1 MSVEFQAIAVGRRPI
16 RAALTGAGIGL
27 SLGAIF
33 LVAGLNRAIS
43 DHATAARIARQARG
57 DLSEAM
63 LQREITRLD
72 TRILRLVRDGGVNP
86 DGASETGP
94 VQVWPGRLDSR
105 APVGHRA
112 SALDGAHDLDCMTE
126 AVYFEARGET
136 LRGQAAIAQVVMNR
150 IANPRFPKT
159 VCGVVFQGA
168 SGRGCQFSFACDGS
182 MRQGLDPTAWDRA
195 RRIAERALLGA
206 GAAGVGGATHFHTI
220 DVTPNWGPR
229 MLRVA
234 QVGLHIFY
242 RADTRAVS
250 DGPPAERVVWTGLT
264 SATSG
269 PTPALVLEKGV
280 DAQSAGPTKGDV
292 ALAHA
297 GGRSVDPVTTAE
309 SAAS

>member
-1 MSVEFQAIAVGRRPI
+1 MKFSAVVVAAGAGLRAGPGEPKAWRRLGARPI
-16 RAALTGAGIGL
+16 
-27 SLGAIF
+27 
-33 LVAGLNRAIS
+33 
-43 DHATAARIARQARG
+43 
-57 DLSEAM
+57 
-63 LQREITRLD
+63 LQWSIE
-72 TRILRLVRDGGVNP
+72 
-86 DGASETGP
+86 
-94 VQVWPGRLDSR
+94 
-105 APVGHRA
+105 
-112 SALDGAHDLDCMTE
+112 
-126 AVYFEARGET
+126 
-136 LRGQAAIAQVVMNR
+136 
-150 IANPRFPKT
+150 
-159 VCGVVFQGA
+159 
-168 SGRGCQFSFACDGS
+168 
-182 MRQGLDPTAWDRA
+182 
-195 RRIAERALLGA
+195 ALLGA